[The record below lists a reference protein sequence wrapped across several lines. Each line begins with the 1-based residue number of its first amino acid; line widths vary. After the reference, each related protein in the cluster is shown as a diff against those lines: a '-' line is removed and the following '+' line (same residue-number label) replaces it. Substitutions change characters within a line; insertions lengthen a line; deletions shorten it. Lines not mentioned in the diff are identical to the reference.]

1 MLLARRQVEY
11 FKSTALPAR
20 TRVTEESQL
29 QYNAMQISPFQLLQA
44 KQEEVKMGA
53 DSIEALRDY
62 WVARAE
68 LEKAVGGRLS
78 GKFMSVQYESKQTD
92 H

>member
-1 MLLARRQVEY
+1 M
-11 FKSTALPAR
+11 
-20 TRVTEESQL
+20 TEESQL
-29 QYNAMQISPFQLLQA
+29 QYNAMQITPFQLLQA
-44 KQEEVKMGA
+44 KQEEVKTGA

-68 LEKAVGGRLS
+68 LQKAVGGSLS
-78 GKFMSVQYESKQTD
+78 GKFIALQSESKEGT